1 MTQTEMVLDYIQK
14 HGAITPLEALTELGC
29 MRLGARVWEL
39 RHAGLPIE
47 RAMVEA
53 NGKRFAK
60 YYLPKKEHRPDA
72 ATSERGEGE
81 DRAGLPS

>member
-53 NGKRFAK
+53 GGKRFAK
-60 YYLPKKEHRPDA
+60 YYLTKEHRPA
-72 ATSERGEGE
+72 GGTAERGEGE
-81 DRAGLPS
+81 DHGGLPS

>member
-1 MTQTEMVLDYIQK
+1 MNQTAMVLEYIQK
-14 HGAITPLEALTELGC
+14 KGSITPLEALTELGC

-39 RHAGLPIE
+39 RHEGLPIE

-60 YYLPKKEHRPDA
+60 YYLKKEHRPDA

-81 DRAGLPS
+81 DRDGLPS